1 MAQAV
6 TNSDFQDTHLLVV
19 DDDDRIRDLL
29 KRYLSRNGFRVSIAA
44 DAAEARRLMSGLTFD
59 LLVLDVMMPG
69 EDGFEL
75 TKSLRAVDDVPI
87 ILLTARGEASDRIN
101 GLSLGADDYL
111 AKPFEPEELV
121 LRIKSILK
129 RQAARPRQ
137 HKISFGDFLFDLD
150 RQYLE
155 KAGVRMH
162 LTTGETALLT
172 TLSNRAGQ
180 PVSRQNLADQIKAK
194 SERAVDVQITR
205 LRRKLENN
213 PARPEFLTTIRN
225 RGYCLQVEPMAEPM
239 NE

>member
-1 MAQAV
+1 MAHSQ
-6 TNSDFQDTHLLVV
+6 THNSFNDAHLLVV

-29 KRYLSRNGFRVSIAA
+29 DRYLSKNGFRISTAA
-44 DAAEARRLMSGLTFD
+44 DAQTARRLMSGLTFD

-69 EDGFEL
+69 EDGFAL
-75 TKSLRAVDDVPI
+75 TKSLREVDNVPI
-87 ILLTARGEASDRIN
+87 ILLTAKNEPGERIE

-137 HKISFGDFLFDLD
+137 HKIRFGAFVFDVE
-150 RQYLE
+150 RQMLE
-155 KAGVRMH
+155 HAGQRMH

-180 PVSRQNLADQIKAK
+180 PVSRQALAEHINAK
-194 SERAVDVQITR
+194 SERAVDVQVTR
-205 LRRKLENN
+205 LRRKLEDK
-213 PARPEFLTTIRN
+213 PAKPEFLITVRN
-225 RGYCLQVEPMAEPM
+225 RGYCLQAEPVDA
-239 NE
+239 

>member
-1 MAQAV
+1 MAQAQMQNGG
-6 TNSDFQDTHLLVV
+6 TDTHLLVV
-19 DDDDRIRDLL
+19 DDDDRIRGLL
-29 KRYLSRNGFRVSIAA
+29 KRFLGKNGFRVSTAENAKAA
-44 DAAEARRLMSGLTFD
+44 RKLMSTLTFD

-69 EDGFEL
+69 EDGFAL
-75 TKSLRAVDDVPI
+75 TKALREVDNVPI
-87 ILLTARGEASDRIN
+87 ILLTAMGEADDRIT

-137 HKISFGDFLFDLD
+137 HKIRFGAYLFDID
-150 RQYLE
+150 RQILDH
-155 KAGVRMH
+155 AGQRLH

-180 PVSRQNLADQIKAK
+180 PVSRQALANQINAK

-205 LRRKLENN
+205 LRRKLETN
-213 PARPEFLTTIRN
+213 PATPVFLITVRN
-225 RGYCLQVEPMAEPM
+225 RGYCLQAEPID
-239 NE
+239 E

>member
-1 MAQAV
+1 MAHSISS
-6 TNSDFQDTHLLVV
+6 SDIQDTHLLVV

-29 KRYLSRNGFRVSIAA
+29 KRYLSKNGFRVSTAA
-44 DAAEARRLMSGLTFD
+44 DASEARRLMTGLTFD

-69 EDGFEL
+69 EDGFAL

-87 ILLTARGEASDRIN
+87 ILLTAKGEPNDRIE

-129 RQAARPRQ
+129 RQATRPRQ
-137 HKISFGDFLFDLD
+137 HKIRFGDFLFDLD
-150 RQYLE
+150 RQMLE
-155 KAGVRMH
+155 QAGERMH

-172 TLSNRAGQ
+172 TLSNRAGR
-180 PVSRQNLADQIKAK
+180 PVSRQNLAEQINAK

-205 LRRKLENN
+205 LRRKLEAN
-213 PARPEFLTTIRN
+213 PAQPEFLTTIRN
-225 RGYCLQVEPMAEPM
+225 RGYCLQAEPVDG
-239 NE
+239 